1 MVSLLRWTFPFF
13 HHILSPRITTITKFR
28 SKITKVQ
35 KFRKE
40 SEIHSLS
47 LHNSK
52 WRGPRN
58 SKLGSYLKI
67 PFDSSPRLNFP
78 PVWTHGDASFKRK
91 IQKENSKANG
101 VTQRAENRVKITRPE
116 AQPGPVTGGNKSR
129 EIPRGSRGR
138 PRDPIMLL
146 IDNKTVV
153 LTRQL
158 VSPRLIGN

>member
-47 LHNSK
+47 SQFKMKRAEKFEIRELFENA
-52 WRGPRN
+52 
-58 SKLGSYLKI
+58 
-67 PFDSSPRLNFP
+67 FRLLSEIEFP
-78 PVWTHGDASFKRK
+78 ARLDARRCIF
-91 IQKENSKANG
+91 QKENSKANG